1 MAEEEYDEG
10 RPQPEIFIAPEQLAG
25 AWANWAQ
32 VSYSN
37 YEFTIDFV
45 RMDPLQPRGIVV
57 ARVSGSS
64 LFVMQLI
71 DTLNRLWHDWAKQA
85 MPREVDGGDE
95 KQTTDDSS
103 TS

>member
-1 MAEEEYDEG
+1 MAEEEFDEG
-10 RPQPEIFIAPEQLAG
+10 RPQPEIFIASEQLAG

-57 ARVSGSS
+57 ARVSGSP

-71 DTLNRLWHDWAKQA
+71 DTLNRLWHDWAKKA